1 MYKNLAAM
9 VCALACAVRD
19 TGPVCPLCAYRAA
32 AQAL

>member
-19 TGPVCPLCAYRAA
+19 TGPVCLLSAYRAA